1 MPCAILIEGDRI
13 STELEKLERARLYIE
28 QLANGTDPI
37 SGRELPEDSALN
49 QVRLSRCFFYVADV
63 LGQAVVKEKRA
74 AKIPLLPFALPE
86 DLRGQIP
93 IEPSAMIKRF
103 TDSIN
108 ALVDLTIMNKLKTTG
123 FTGWLTEQGYLR
135 EDMYNGKRRKVP
147 TDKGRAAGITD
158 EQRQGQFG
166 NYTAT
171 LYSED
176 AQRLMIAHLDEI
188 IAISNGEKGEDT

>member
-1 MPCAILIEGDRI
+1 M
-13 STELEKLERARLYIE
+13 STELEKLERARSYIE
-28 QLANGTDPI
+28 QLANGIDPI

-63 LGQAVVKEKRA
+63 LGQAVVKEKKA
-74 AKIPLLPFALPE
+74 TKIPLLPFALPVE
-86 DLRGQIP
+86 QRGQIP
-93 IEPSAMIKRF
+93 IESSAMIRRF
-103 TDSIN
+103 TESIN
-108 ALVDLTIMNKLKTTG
+108 ALVDLTAMSNLKTTAI
-123 FTGWLTEQGYLR
+123 TGWLVEQGYLR

-166 NYTAT
+166 SYTAT
-171 LYSED
+171 LYDEN

-188 IAISNGEKGEDT
+188 IAISNGTKEEEA